1 MFFVEGEWLVRIM
14 NSVNFDDYEAGYKE
28 LANEIYDYLPEEE
41 REAALLIFIRTM
53 LLY

>member
-1 MFFVEGEWLVRIM
+1 MADSRQNDIACRP
-14 NSVNFDDYEAGYKE
+14 VNFDDYEAGYKE